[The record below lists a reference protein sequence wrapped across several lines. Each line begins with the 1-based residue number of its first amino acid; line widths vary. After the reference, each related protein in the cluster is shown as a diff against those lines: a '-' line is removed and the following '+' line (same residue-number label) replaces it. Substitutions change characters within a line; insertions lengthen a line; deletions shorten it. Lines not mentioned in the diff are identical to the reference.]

1 MEQAG
6 AAAVAVH
13 GRTKAQLYS
22 GKADW
27 EIIRQVKESVSIPVF
42 GNGDVTDAESCL
54 KMYEQTGC
62 DLVLVGRGSYGNP
75 FIFSEIAAAM
85 AGTPYQ
91 KPTLSEKMDTML
103 YHIRLILQLA
113 DGKPPELAIREAR
126 KHAAWYIS
134 GLHGAAAFRAR
145 WYQLQSYAEAEQ
157 LAADVKEANPE

>member
-1 MEQAG
+1 MET
-6 AAAVAVH
+6 
-13 GRTKAQLYS
+13 RL
-22 GKADW
+22 
-27 EIIRQVKESVSIPVF
+27 F
-42 GNGDVTDAESCL
+42 
-54 KMYEQTGC
+54 
-62 DLVLVGRGSYGNP
+62 
-75 FIFSEIAAAM
+75 FSEIAAAM

-91 KPTLSEKMDTML
+91 KPTLSEKMDTLL

-145 WYQLQSYAEAEQ
+145 CYQLQSYAEAEQ